1 MRQIQKNGKG
11 LTEKKIFIGT
21 KIYFFLSTFE
31 WIIMNID
38 VRISY
43 IYKIINKY
51 IFTLKRIILVLEQR
65 RE

>member
-31 WIIMNID
+31 
-38 VRISY
+38 
-43 IYKIINKY
+43 
-51 IFTLKRIILVLEQR
+51 
-65 RE
+65 